1 MQLCIIIGNTID
13 LQSAHISQ
21 NPISNEAFIE
31 GSVKLKQKRDA
42 KPLEEH
48 KESEMN
54 VKRTKQPAN
63 WKVNI
68 KKNARLKGEE
78 YIGVGGR
85 YRNNRHN

>member
-1 MQLCIIIGNTID
+1 MD

-21 NPISNEAFIE
+21 NPISNEDSTE
-31 GSVKLKQKRDA
+31 DLVKLKQERDA

-54 VKRTKQPAN
+54 VKRTRKPAN
-63 WKVNI
+63 WKVNV

-78 YIGVGGR
+78 YIGVGGK
-85 YRNNRHN
+85 YRNNRHS